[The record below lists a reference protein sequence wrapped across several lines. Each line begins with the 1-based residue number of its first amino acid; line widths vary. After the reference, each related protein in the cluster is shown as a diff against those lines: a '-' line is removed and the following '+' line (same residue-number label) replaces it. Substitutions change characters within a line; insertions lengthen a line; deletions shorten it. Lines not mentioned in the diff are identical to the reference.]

1 MPQNNRL
8 QFSVEESIC
17 FQKGQEVSE
26 LLSISLDP
34 DITVQ
39 EVNDYV
45 SIRGSLEL
53 TGEYNIDQTR
63 EYAELPATSR
73 FVEDV
78 KLKGDGSAELT
89 HCFPVDITIPKDKVN
104 HLNDVFVF
112 IDAFDYQ
119 LTDARMLTIQADL
132 AIEGLLNVSGE
143 AGEEEPRTMPAAV
156 HPEEELEPAY
166 RSPSNDEDQGEEKE
180 YLIQL
185 DRPYEEQ
192 DEEQAEEHDTGEETV
207 PIYQSF
213 LGNDTEEAKP
223 FFTASLSA
231 AERTKR
237 EIENQKEASLEQPEE
252 EYKLKREKVE
262 EEPEEYELK
271 REKVEE
277 EPEEYELKREKV
289 EEEPEEYEL
298 KREKVEEEPEEYELK
313 REKVEEEPEEYELKR
328 EKVEEEPEEY
338 ELKREKVEEEPE
350 EYELK
355 REKVEEEPEEYEL
368 KREKVE
374 EEPEEY
380 ELKREKVEEE
390 PEEYELKR
398 EKVEEEP
405 EEYELKREKVEE
417 EPEEY
422 ELKREKV
429 EEEPEEYELKREKV
443 EEEPE
448 EYELKR
454 EKVEEEPEEYKLKR
468 EKVEEEPEEYE
479 LKREEA
485 EEEPELSH
493 SSYQPH
499 EELKE
504 NPFYSVPPLLKE
516 DQNDREPEAF
526 EVEVTQEAEAID
538 EEEEAGHTIEIPEYS
553 FHEQT
558 EPEEERDEMQAADE
572 QEVSAKENDNAL
584 YLTKLFTKQ
593 GEEEF
598 TRMRM
603 CIVQQNDTIDLLCER
618 YDINV
623 QQLIRMNSLSLDEEL
638 KEGQILYIPDYQN
651 SHA

>member
-17 FQKGQEVSE
+17 FQKGQEISE

-89 HCFPVDITIPKDKVN
+89 HCFPVDITIPKDKVS

-143 AGEEEPRTMPAAV
+143 AGEEESRTMPAAV
-156 HPEEELEPAY
+156 QPEEELEPAF
-166 RSPSNDEDQGEEKE
+166 RPPSNDEEQDEEKE
-180 YLIQL
+180 FLIQL
-185 DRPYEEQ
+185 DRAYEEQ
-192 DEEQAEEHDTGEETV
+192 DEEQPYEEAEENDTDEEAV

-213 LGNDTEEAKP
+213 LGDDTEEAKP

-237 EIENQKEASLEQPEE
+237 ETESQKEAALKQPDEKYKLKREEAKEEEDELKREEAKEE
-252 EYKLKREKVE
+252 EYKLKREEAKE
-262 EEPEEYELK
+262 EEDELK
-271 REKVEE
+271 REEAKEE
-277 EPEEYELKREKV
+277 EDELKREEAK
-289 EEEPEEYEL
+289 EEEDEL
-298 KREKVEEEPEEYELK
+298 KREEVKK
-313 REKVEEEPEEYELKR
+313 
-328 EKVEEEPEEY
+328 
-338 ELKREKVEEEPE
+338 
-350 EYELK
+350 
-355 REKVEEEPEEYEL
+355 
-368 KREKVE
+368 
-374 EEPEEY
+374 
-380 ELKREKVEEE
+380 
-390 PEEYELKR
+390 
-398 EKVEEEP
+398 
-405 EEYELKREKVEE
+405 
-417 EPEEY
+417 
-422 ELKREKV
+422 
-429 EEEPEEYELKREKV
+429 
-443 EEEPE
+443 
-448 EYELKR
+448 
-454 EKVEEEPEEYKLKR
+454 
-468 EKVEEEPEEYE
+468 EEYE

-485 EEEPELSH
+485 EEEPEPLQRT
-493 SSYQPH
+493 YQSH
-499 EELKE
+499 EEPKE
-504 NPFYSVPPLLKE
+504 TPFYGVPPLLKE

-526 EVEVTQEAEAID
+526 EVEVTQEKEAID

-558 EPEEERDEMQAADE
+558 EPEEERDEMPAADE

>member
-156 HPEEELEPAY
+156 QPEEELEPAF
-166 RSPSNDEDQGEEKE
+166 RSPSDDEEQGKEEE
-180 YLIQL
+180 FLIQL
-185 DRPYEEQ
+185 DRSYEEQ
-192 DEEQAEEHDTGEETV
+192 DEEQPYEEAEETDTDAEAV

-213 LGNDTEEAKP
+213 LGDDTEETKP

-237 EIENQKEASLEQPEE
+237 EMENPKDAALEHPEE
-252 EYKLKREKVE
+252 EYELNREKVE
-262 EEPEEYELK
+262 AKPEEYELK
-271 REKVEE
+271 REK
-277 EPEEYELKREKV
+277 PEEYEQKREKA
-289 EEEPEEYEL
+289 EE
-298 KREKVEEEPEEYELK
+298 K
-313 REKVEEEPEEYELKR
+313 
-328 EKVEEEPEEY
+328 
-338 ELKREKVEEEPE
+338 
-350 EYELK
+350 
-355 REKVEEEPEEYEL
+355 
-368 KREKVE
+368 
-374 EEPEEY
+374 
-380 ELKREKVEEE
+380 
-390 PEEYELKR
+390 
-398 EKVEEEP
+398 
-405 EEYELKREKVEE
+405 
-417 EPEEY
+417 
-422 ELKREKV
+422 
-429 EEEPEEYELKREKV
+429 
-443 EEEPE
+443 
-448 EYELKR
+448 
-454 EKVEEEPEEYKLKR
+454 
-468 EKVEEEPEEYE
+468 PEEYE

-485 EEEPELSH
+485 EEEPEPLQRA
-493 SSYQPH
+493 YQPH
-499 EELKE
+499 DEPKE
-504 NPFYSVPPLLKE
+504 TPFYGVPPLLEE
-516 DQNDREPEAF
+516 DQNDREPETF

-558 EPEEERDEMQAADE
+558 EPEEERDEMPAADD

>member
-252 EYKLKREKVE
+252 EY
-262 EEPEEYELK
+262 
-271 REKVEE
+271 
-277 EPEEYELKREKV
+277 
-289 EEEPEEYEL
+289 
-298 KREKVEEEPEEYELK
+298 
-313 REKVEEEPEEYELKR
+313 
-328 EKVEEEPEEY
+328 
-338 ELKREKVEEEPE
+338 
-350 EYELK
+350 
-355 REKVEEEPEEYEL
+355 
-368 KREKVE
+368 
-374 EEPEEY
+374 
-380 ELKREKVEEE
+380 
-390 PEEYELKR
+390 
-398 EKVEEEP
+398 
-405 EEYELKREKVEE
+405 
-417 EPEEY
+417 
-422 ELKREKV
+422 
-429 EEEPEEYELKREKV
+429 
-443 EEEPE
+443 
-448 EYELKR
+448 
-454 EKVEEEPEEYKLKR
+454 
-468 EKVEEEPEEYE
+468 E

>member
-143 AGEEEPRTMPAAV
+143 AGKEEPRTMPAAV
-156 HPEEELEPAY
+156 QPEEEFEPAF
-166 RSPSNDEDQGEEKE
+166 RSEQDEEKE
-180 YLIQL
+180 FLIQL
-185 DRPYEEQ
+185 DRAYEEQ
-192 DEEQAEEHDTGEETV
+192 DEEQPYEEAEENDTDEETV

-213 LGNDTEEAKP
+213 LGDDTEEAKP

-237 EIENQKEASLEQPEE
+237 ETESQKEAALEQPKE
-252 EYKLKREKVE
+252 
-262 EEPEEYELK
+262 
-271 REKVEE
+271 
-277 EPEEYELKREKV
+277 
-289 EEEPEEYEL
+289 
-298 KREKVEEEPEEYELK
+298 
-313 REKVEEEPEEYELKR
+313 
-328 EKVEEEPEEY
+328 
-338 ELKREKVEEEPE
+338 
-350 EYELK
+350 
-355 REKVEEEPEEYEL
+355 
-368 KREKVE
+368 
-374 EEPEEY
+374 
-380 ELKREKVEEE
+380 
-390 PEEYELKR
+390 
-398 EKVEEEP
+398 
-405 EEYELKREKVEE
+405 
-417 EPEEY
+417 
-422 ELKREKV
+422 
-429 EEEPEEYELKREKV
+429 
-443 EEEPE
+443 
-448 EYELKR
+448 
-454 EKVEEEPEEYKLKR
+454 
-468 EKVEEEPEEYE
+468 EEYE

-485 EEEPELSH
+485 KEEEYELKREEAKEEEYELKREKAKEEEYELKREEAKEEEYELKREEAKEEKYELKREAEEEPEPLQRT
-493 SSYQPH
+493 YQPH
-499 EELKE
+499 EKPKE
-504 NPFYSVPPLLKE
+504 TPFYGVPPLLEE

-526 EVEVTQEAEAID
+526 EVEVTQEKEAID

-558 EPEEERDEMQAADE
+558 EPEEERDEMPAADE